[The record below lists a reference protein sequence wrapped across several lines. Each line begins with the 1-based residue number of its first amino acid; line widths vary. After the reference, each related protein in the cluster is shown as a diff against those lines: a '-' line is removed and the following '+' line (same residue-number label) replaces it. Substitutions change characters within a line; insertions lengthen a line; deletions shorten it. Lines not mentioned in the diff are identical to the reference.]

1 MVYYVYILRSLKDGS
16 FYVGQAQ
23 DLEER
28 LQRHNSG
35 RSRYTNKKKP
45 WEMVYSEECA
55 TRELAQKREKEIKG
69 KKSKE
74 YIEYLLRNMPR
85 QEGGT

>member
-23 DLEER
+23 DLKER

-35 RSRYTNKKKP
+35 RSRYTSKKKP
-45 WEMVYSEECA
+45 WEMAYPEECA
-55 TRELAQKREKEIKG
+55 TRELAQKRERETKG

-74 YIEYLLRNMPR
+74 CIEHLLRQSSER
-85 QEGGT
+85 KSL